1 MDNNAQN
8 NRTKVVSGLTWI
20 FMARF
25 GAQIVTFVVSLILA
39 RLLDP
44 VVFGTVAILT
54 VFMEIMTVFVDSGLG
69 NALIQKKNADNLDF
83 STVFYFNIAVG
94 VITYFIMFF
103 AAPIIADFYAKP
115 ELVSLVRVL
124 SLSLVISG
132 IKNVQDAYVAKNLL
146 FNKSFYASIGGTVGS
161 AILGIWMAYNGF
173 GAWALVGQNLFAN
186 FVNTVILWFVVKWRP
201 DFAFSFS
208 RFKGLFTF
216 GWKLLVSSIINTIYN
231 NLRQLVIGKLYS
243 AKSLAFYNR
252 GYMIPNTVV
261 CNINTAIDTALF
273 PAMSSAQD
281 DVATVKAMTRRSIRI
296 SSYIMWPMMMGIAA
310 CATPLVSV
318 LLSDAWLPSVPYLVV
333 FSIYYAMLPLQTA
346 NLNAIKALGKSG
358 VYLKL
363 EIIKKTIGFVILFAT
378 MWFGPFVMALSM
390 LLFALL
396 SFIVNAAPNRKLL
409 DYTYKQQV
417 ADMLPS
423 MLLSCAMAAPVY
435 CVQLLGLENWLTLLI
450 QIPFG
455 VALYVLGSKLF
466 RVESF
471 DYLLVAIKELLH
483 KKKNH

>member
-8 NRTKVVSGLTWI
+8 NRTKVLSGLTWI
-20 FMARF
+20 FMSRF
-25 GAQIVTFVVSLILA
+25 GAQIVTFIVSLVLA

-44 VVFGTVAILT
+44 AVFGTVAILT

-69 NALIQKKNADNLDF
+69 NALIQKKDADNLDF
-83 STVFYFNIAVG
+83 SSVFFFNIAIG
-94 VITYFIMFF
+94 ILTYLIMFF
-103 AAPIIADFYAKP
+103 AAPLIADFYDRQ
-115 ELVSLVRVL
+115 ELVALIRVL
-124 SLSLVISG
+124 SLTLIVSG
-132 IKNVQDAYVAKNLL
+132 VKNVQDAYVSRNLL

-161 AILGIWMAYNGF
+161 AILGIWMAYKGF
-173 GAWALVGQNLFAN
+173 GAWALVAQNLFSN
-186 FVNTVILWFVVKWRP
+186 VVNATILWFVVRWRP

-208 RFKGLFTF
+208 RFKGLFTY

-243 AKSLAFYNR
+243 PKSLAFYNR

-261 CNINTAIDTALF
+261 GNVNTTIDNVLF

-281 DVATVKAMTRRSIRI
+281 DVTTVKAMTRRSIRV

-333 FSIYYAMLPLQTA
+333 FCIYYAMLPLQTA

-363 EIIKKTIGFVILFAT
+363 EIIKKTIGFIILFAT
-378 MWFGPFVMALSM
+378 MWFGPFVMAVSM

-423 MLLSCAMAAPVY
+423 MLLSGAMAAPVY
-435 CVQLLGLENWLTLLI
+435 CVQLLSLENWLTLLI

-455 VALYVLGSKLF
+455 IALYVLGSKLF

-471 DYLLVAIKELLH
+471 DYLLGAIKEMLH
-483 KKKNH
+483 KTKKH

>member
-94 VITYFIMFF
+94 VITYFVMFF
-103 AAPIIADFYAKP
+103 AAPIIADFYDKP

-252 GYMIPNTVV
+252 GYIIPNTVV

-273 PAMSSAQD
+273 PTMSSAQD

-363 EIIKKTIGFVILFAT
+363 EIIKKTIGFAILFAT
-378 MWFGPFVMALSM
+378 MWFGPFVMAVSM

-396 SFIVNAAPNRKLL
+396 SFVVNAAPNRKLL
-409 DYTYKQQV
+409 DYNYGQQIS
-417 ADMLPS
+417 DMLPS
-423 MLLSCAMAAPVY
+423 MLLSCAMAGIVY
-435 CVQLLGLENWLTLLI
+435 CVQLIGLPNWLTLLI
-450 QIPFG
+450 QVPLG
-455 VALYVLGSKLF
+455 VCIYVAGSKLLHF
-466 RVESF
+466 ESF
-471 DYLLVAIKELLH
+471 DYLLGVVKELLH
-483 KKKNH
+483 KKKKQ

>member
-1 MDNNAQN
+1 MDNKAQN

-25 GAQIVTFVVSLILA
+25 GAQIVTFVVSIILA

-94 VITYFIMFF
+94 IITYFIMFF

-115 ELVSLVRVL
+115 ELVPLVRVL

-161 AILGIWMAYNGF
+161 AILGIWMAYSGF
-173 GAWALVGQNLFAN
+173 GAWALVAQNLFAN

-346 NLNAIKALGKSG
+346 NLNAIKALGKSD

-363 EIIKKTIGFVILFAT
+363 EIIKKLIGFAILFAT
-378 MWFGPFVMALSM
+378 MWFGPFVMAVSM
-390 LLFALL
+390 LAFALL
-396 SFIVNAAPNRKLL
+396 SFAVNAAPNRKLL
-409 DYTYKQQV
+409 DYTYRQQIS
-417 ADMLPS
+417 DMLPS
-423 MLLSCAMAAPVY
+423 MLLSCTMAGIVY
-435 CVQLLGLENWLTLLI
+435 CVQLLKLANWLTLLI
-450 QIPFG
+450 QVPLG
-455 VALYVLGSKLF
+455 VCIYVAGSKLLHF
-466 RVESF
+466 ESF
-471 DYLLVAIKELLH
+471 DYLLGVIKELLQR
-483 KKKNH
+483 KKK